1 MRVARRRGCACDRRL
16 RLATNRRVNR
26 AARAALVTVAFFV
39 VLEAGARLVPARW
52 TRAQE
57 AANTPMVP
65 DPARIF
71 RLPPGTVYLTE
82 VPAVIDDDGLRV
94 SAAEGPAK
102 APLILTI
109 GDSSVFGHGVADGA
123 TLHDQL
129 QARLARAG
137 IPTRVRC
144 GGSPGYSTVQ
154 SLALLDEVGWDAEP
168 ALLVVASMW
177 SDSRLDRYRDTDLV
191 GRGSILDRSSLFT
204 LIRWGVRTAAGQPT
218 TQKVAWPTPSDAGIR
233 RVPLATYRDNLD
245 AIFTEARDH
254 TAGVV
259 VLGLPHAA
267 WVSEGTTTTGAAAP
281 YLAVLRS
288 VAEARGVPYVDGTD
302 TFVQRGGTLFRDQLH
317 PNAEGH
323 ALLAQALTD
332 TLVDARW
339 PENALLPAWGAT
351 TDPLPAD
358 SYEGTTAA
366 PADSVRRAMTPG
378 FMEPEGKRGL
388 LAPPPSAGTKGRP
401 AR

>member
-1 MRVARRRGCACDRRL
+1 M
-16 RLATNRRVNR
+16 NR

-39 VLEAGARLVPARW
+39 VLEGGARLVPGGW
-52 TRAQE
+52 TRSQE

-94 SAAEGPAK
+94 SVAEGPPK

-177 SDSRLDRYRDTDLV
+177 SDSRLDRYRDEDLV

-204 LIRWGVRTAAGQPT
+204 LIRWGVRTVTGQPT

-245 AIFTEARDH
+245 AIFTQARDH
-254 TAGVV
+254 SVGVV

-267 WVSEGTTTTGAAAP
+267 WVAEGGTTTGAAAP

-302 TFVQRGGTLFRDQLH
+302 TFVQRGEGLTLFRDQLH

-323 ALLAQALTD
+323 ALLAQALAD
-332 TLVDARW
+332 TLDFARHNMDTDQ
-339 PENALLPAWGAT
+339 ERAVIMQMILGMTRSKSSTSCT
-351 TDPLPAD
+351 TICCLANC
-358 SYEGTTAA
+358 
-366 PADSVRRAMTPG
+366 AMPCSTG
-378 FMEPEGKRGL
+378 N
-388 LAPPPSAGTKGRP
+388 
-401 AR
+401 